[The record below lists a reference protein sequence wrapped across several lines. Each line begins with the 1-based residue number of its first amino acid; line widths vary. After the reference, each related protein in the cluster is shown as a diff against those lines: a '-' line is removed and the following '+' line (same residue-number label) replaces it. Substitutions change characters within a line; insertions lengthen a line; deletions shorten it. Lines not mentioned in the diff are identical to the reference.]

1 MIEVTLYENDANIGT
16 IEINDSDTFPLS
28 LTKSNSDIRDITKRQ
43 GVYTKDFKVLA
54 TAKNNRFLKYIYN
67 ANATAIGG
75 RDCSVSYNGM
85 PILTGIIFAINIGQR
100 NQADEYTLRIYSD
113 NVDWY
118 TLLGA
123 ATINSYDYGNLEVA
137 SFDMSN
143 GQLSGILPAST
154 TQSTLSRAYIE
165 ASWRFPSL
173 FDYVYPLISYGQ
185 TDKGASN
192 GNYVAETD
200 MRPAIYIGKML
211 TKAFASIGYTLD
223 SDFFSTG
230 IGSKLILPFTGD
242 AFTRNQQFVDANS
255 FKIGGN
261 QSIASNVLFFRNGN
275 FRLINNI
282 EYSDPS
288 NINNT
293 SNGLITI
300 QQPAN
305 YVFAAK
311 GRIGINC
318 INQQND
324 ARLGLSTLRVGIF
337 GTSVTQEVTF
347 NGMPANTQIIDIQK
361 GQTIY
366 LDYDITTTPQ
376 TIQSGSQLYLYAI
389 IDISGCTDNF
399 NGSAVAFNLNW
410 LGGNDPIAFMTMVPE
425 PTIVEN
431 TTFTISDVLK
441 DIRVLDIIGGL
452 QNIFNLYFETNND
465 ARTVTIEPKTALIK
479 PISQGIDLTDKLD
492 VDNRITTDI
501 IQTYNRNLQFQ
512 YAKDSNDKWQDN
524 YNQQQGTI
532 FGSANYDLGGEFKD
546 GTTQLGTK
554 FFAPTLLYEK
564 HPFTLTACAIPVM
577 WNVNAPSPPKS
588 FDFLPRVLYYKGY
601 ERITLDTGVVC
612 TWRWIDVTITNIPT
626 SFMIDP
632 DTVAPVDVNLLYN
645 DDTTRNGLV
654 RTYYNGDVAVIS
666 DRRVHKAYF
675 KITGVDFR
683 NLDLFKPIYLEHV
696 NLQGWYYV
704 NQVIDFTPNK
714 NKTTIY
720 ELVKAFDTLPFDRPI
735 VTEIPTIQGGT
746 RQLSAI
752 GGGTLTAGGKQSFE
766 SLVGFN
772 GSGNVGIIRGGGT
785 VLGNGNIQTES
796 NQHIFGNYNFGND
809 SVWIVGIGESDG
821 SRYNG
826 LQLTPAGVFKV
837 HGGTVRTIVNS
848 TIQDVYA
855 TIEGNFET
863 VHLLGNG

>member
-118 TLLGA
+118 TLLGG

-137 SFDMSN
+137 SFGMSN
-143 GQLSGILPAST
+143 GSLSGILPAST

-173 FDYVYPLISYGQ
+173 FDYVYPLISYGN
-185 TDKGASN
+185 TDN
-192 GNYVAETD
+192 GQFVAETD

-211 TKAFASIGYTLD
+211 TKAFASIGYTLT

-230 IGSKLILPFTGD
+230 VGSKLILPFTGD
-242 AFTRNQQFVDANS
+242 AFSKGGLFDFDVRA
-255 FKIGGN
+255 GGN
-261 QSIASNVLFFRNGN
+261 VIVDSSVLPPSGMGTTQAYIYERLIPNVEFDDQSNV
-275 FRLINNI
+275 
-282 EYSDPS
+282 YD
-288 NINNT
+288 NT
-293 SNGLITI
+293 TGIITI
-300 QQPAN
+300 TEQGDYQYGVEAEISFETTIAFLLGDFHIIIRDINTLQEYVDLPSDSSQPFNAAVPSYLNPVVFTQQSTIQNIP
-305 YVFAAK
+305 
-311 GRIGINC
+311 IGQYEIVLRYGY
-318 INQQND
+318 IG
-324 ARLGLSTLRVGIF
+324 AGGLLTVRLLNESAF
-337 GTSVTQEVTF
+337 TQTF
-347 NGMPANTQIIDIQK
+347 QRN
-361 GQTIY
+361 
-366 LDYDITTTPQ
+366 ITTGRTYVL
-376 TIQSGSQLYLYAI
+376 SS
-389 IDISGCTDNF
+389 
-399 NGSAVAFNLNW
+399 
-410 LGGNDPIAFMTMVPE
+410 
-425 PTIVEN
+425 
-431 TTFTISDVLK
+431 VLK
-441 DIRVLDIIGGL
+441 DVKVLDILGGM

-465 ARTVTIEPKTALIK
+465 DRVVRIEPKIALIQ
-479 PISQGIDLTDKLD
+479 PISQGIDLTGKLD

-501 IQTYNRNLQFQ
+501 IQSYNRNLQFR
-512 YAKDSNDKWQDN
+512 YASDNNDKWQQN
-524 YNQQQGTI
+524 YNQEQGSV
-532 FGSANYDLGGEFKD
+532 FGSALYDLGSNFKD
-546 GTTQLGTK
+546 GVTSLGTK
-554 FFAPTLLYEK
+554 IFAATVSYNV
-564 HPFTLTACAIPVM
+564 HPWSPSGCPIPVM

-588 FDFLPRVLYYKGY
+588 FDFLPRILYYKGY
-601 ERITLDTGVVC
+601 VEVFQSGGVKAS
-612 TWRWIDVTITNIPT
+612 WKWINSILTTMP
-626 SFMIDP
+626 SCFMIDP
-632 DTVAPVDVNLLYN
+632 DTAAPVDVNLLYN
-645 DDTTRNGLV
+645 DDTTRNGLI
-654 RTYYNGDVAVIS
+654 RTYYNGDIAVIS

-809 SVWIVGIGESDG
+809 SVWIIGIGESDD

-848 TIQDVYA
+848 TITDVYA
-855 TIEGNFET
+855 TIEGNYET
-863 VHLLGNG
+863 IHLLGNG

>member
-75 RDCSVSYNGM
+75 RDCSISYNGM
-85 PILTGIIFAINIGQR
+85 PILTGLIFAINVGQR

-118 TLLGA
+118 TLLGG

-137 SFDMSN
+137 SFGMSN
-143 GQLSGILPAST
+143 GQLSGVLPAST

-173 FDYVYPLISYGQ
+173 FDYLYPLISYGQ
-185 TDKGASN
+185 PIN

-200 MRPAIYIGKML
+200 MRPAIYLGKML
-211 TKAFASIGYTLD
+211 TKAFASIGYTLE

-230 IGSKLILPFTGD
+230 VGSKLILPFTG
-242 AFTRNQQFVDANS
+242 
-255 FKIGGN
+255 GGFN
-261 QSIASNVLFFRNGN
+261 KGGLFDFDIRAGGDVIVSSNIMPPSTLASPQPPTYVRLIPNVEFDDQSNV
-275 FRLINNI
+275 
-282 EYSDPS
+282 YD
-288 NINNT
+288 NT
-293 SNGLITI
+293 TGIITI
-300 QQPAN
+300 TEQGDYQYAVEAEISFETTIAFLLGDFHIIVRDINTLQEYIDLDSNSSQPFNAAVPTYLNPVAFSQQ
-305 YVFAAK
+305 
-311 GRIGINC
+311 
-318 INQQND
+318 
-324 ARLGLSTLRVGIF
+324 S
-337 GTSVTQEVTF
+337 
-347 NGMPANTQIIDIQK
+347 
-361 GQTIY
+361 
-366 LDYDITTTPQ
+366 
-376 TIQSGSQLYLYAI
+376 TIQSIPIGQYEIVLKYGY
-389 IDISGCTDNF
+389 T
-399 NGSAVAFNLNW
+399 SAGGLLTVRLLNESKFTQTFQR
-410 LGGNDPIAFMTMVPE
+410 NI
-425 PTIVEN
+425 
-431 TTFTISDVLK
+431 TTGRTYILSSVLK
-441 DIRVLDIIGGL
+441 DIKVLDILGGM
-452 QNIFNLYFETNND
+452 QNIFNLYFDTNNND
-465 ARTVTIEPKTALIK
+465 RVIRIEPKTVLLK
-479 PISQGIDLTDKLD
+479 PLTQGEDLTDKLD

-501 IQTYNRNLQFQ
+501 IQAYNRNLQFQ
-512 YAKDSNDKWQDN
+512 YASDSNDKWQQN
-524 YNQQQGTI
+524 YNQEQGSV
-532 FGSANYDLGGEFKD
+532 FGSALYDLGSNFKD
-546 GTTQLGTK
+546 GVTNLGTK
-554 FFAPTLLYEK
+554 FFAATVSYNV
-564 HPFTLTACAIPVM
+564 HPWSPSGCPIPVM
-577 WNVNAPSPPKS
+577 WNVNAPSPPQS
-588 FDFLPRVLYYKGY
+588 FDFLPRILYYKGY
-601 ERITLDTGVVC
+601 VDVFQSGGVKASWKWLNVILTTMPSC
-612 TWRWIDVTITNIPT
+612 
-626 SFMIDP
+626 FMIDP

-645 DDTTRNGLV
+645 DSTNRNGLV

-675 KITGVDFR
+675 KITGLDFK

-720 ELVKAFDTLPFDRPI
+720 ELVKAYDTLPFDRPI

-785 VLGNGNIQTES
+785 VLGNGNYQTES

-809 SVWIVGIGESDG
+809 SVWIIGIGEGDDA
-821 SRYNG
+821 RYNG

-855 TIEGNFET
+855 TIDGNYET
-863 VHLLGNG
+863 VHKLGNG

>member
-1 MIEVTLYENDANIGT
+1 
-16 IEINDSDTFPLS
+16 
-28 LTKSNSDIRDITKRQ
+28 
-43 GVYTKDFKVLA
+43 
-54 TAKNNRFLKYIYN
+54 
-67 ANATAIGG
+67 
-75 RDCSVSYNGM
+75 
-85 PILTGIIFAINIGQR
+85 
-100 NQADEYTLRIYSD
+100 
-113 NVDWY
+113 
-118 TLLGA
+118 
-123 ATINSYDYGNLEVA
+123 
-137 SFDMSN
+137 
-143 GQLSGILPAST
+143 
-154 TQSTLSRAYIE
+154 
-165 ASWRFPSL
+165 L

-185 TDKGASN
+185 PDN
-192 GNYVAETD
+192 GQFVAETD

-242 AFTRNQQFVDANS
+242 AFNKSGLFDFDVRAGGDVIVDSSVLPPSGMGTQQAYIYERLIPNVEFEDQSNVYDNTTGIITITEQGDYQYGVEAEISFETAGNS
-255 FKIGGN
+255 FRLGDFSVIVRDTTTLQEYINLPLTPPVVLVLGGAFPNIGTIVFSN
-261 QSIASNVLFFRNGN
+261 QSTVQNIPIGQYEIVLRYGYVGAGGQLTVTLLNESAFTQTFQRN
-275 FRLINNI
+275 
-282 EYSDPS
+282 
-288 NINNT
+288 
-293 SNGLITI
+293 
-300 QQPAN
+300 
-305 YVFAAK
+305 
-311 GRIGINC
+311 
-318 INQQND
+318 
-324 ARLGLSTLRVGIF
+324 
-337 GTSVTQEVTF
+337 
-347 NGMPANTQIIDIQK
+347 
-361 GQTIY
+361 
-366 LDYDITTTPQ
+366 ITTGRTYVL
-376 TIQSGSQLYLYAI
+376 SS
-389 IDISGCTDNF
+389 
-399 NGSAVAFNLNW
+399 
-410 LGGNDPIAFMTMVPE
+410 
-425 PTIVEN
+425 
-431 TTFTISDVLK
+431 VLK
-441 DIRVLDIIGGL
+441 DVKVLDILGGM

-465 ARTVTIEPKTALIK
+465 DRVVRIEPKIALIK
-479 PISQGIDLTDKLD
+479 PISQGVDLTGKLD

-524 YNQQQGTI
+524 YNQQQGSI
-532 FGSANYDLGGEFKD
+532 FGSALYDLGSNFKD
-546 GTTQLGTK
+546 GVTNLGTK
-554 FFAPTLLYEK
+554 VFAATVSYNV
-564 HPFTLTACAIPVM
+564 HPWSPSGCPIPVM

-588 FDFLPRVLYYKGY
+588 FDFLPRILYYKGY
-601 ERITLDTGVVC
+601 VEVFQASGVKAS
-612 TWRWIDVTITNIPT
+612 WKWINSILTTMP
-626 SFMIDP
+626 SCFMIDP

-645 DDTTRNGLV
+645 DDTNRNGLV
-654 RTYYNGDVAVIS
+654 RTYYNGDIAVIS

-809 SVWIVGIGESDG
+809 SVWIIGIGESDG

>member
-123 ATINSYDYGNLEVA
+123 ATINSYNYGNLEVA
-137 SFDMSN
+137 SFGMSN
-143 GQLSGILPAST
+143 GQLSGVLPAST
-154 TQSTLSRAYIE
+154 TQSTLSREYIE

-173 FDYVYPLISYGQ
+173 FDYVYPLISYGN
-185 TDKGASN
+185 TDN
-192 GNYVAETD
+192 GQFVAETD

-211 TKAFASIGYTLD
+211 TKAFASIGYTLT

-230 IGSKLILPFTGD
+230 IGANLILPFTGD
-242 AFTRNQQFVDANS
+242 AFSKGGLFDFDVRAGGNVIVDSSVLPPSGMGTQQAYIYERLIPNQEFEDQSNVYDNTTGIITITEQGDYQYAVEAEISFETAGNS
-255 FKIGGN
+255 FLLGDFSVIIRDTTTLQEYINLPLTPPVVLVLGGAFPNLGTIVFSSQSTVQNIPIG
-261 QSIASNVLFFRNGN
+261 QYEIVLKYGYVGAGGQLTVTLLNESAFTQTFQRN
-275 FRLINNI
+275 
-282 EYSDPS
+282 
-288 NINNT
+288 
-293 SNGLITI
+293 
-300 QQPAN
+300 
-305 YVFAAK
+305 
-311 GRIGINC
+311 
-318 INQQND
+318 
-324 ARLGLSTLRVGIF
+324 
-337 GTSVTQEVTF
+337 
-347 NGMPANTQIIDIQK
+347 
-361 GQTIY
+361 
-366 LDYDITTTPQ
+366 ITTGRTYVL
-376 TIQSGSQLYLYAI
+376 SS
-389 IDISGCTDNF
+389 
-399 NGSAVAFNLNW
+399 
-410 LGGNDPIAFMTMVPE
+410 
-425 PTIVEN
+425 
-431 TTFTISDVLK
+431 VLK
-441 DIRVLDIIGGL
+441 DVKVLDILGGM

-465 ARTVTIEPKTALIK
+465 DRVVRIEPKIALIQ
-479 PISQGIDLTDKLD
+479 PISQGIDLTGKLD
-492 VDNRITTDI
+492 IDNRITTDI
-501 IQTYNRNLQFQ
+501 IQSYNRNLQFR
-512 YAKDSNDKWQDN
+512 YATDNNDKWQQN
-524 YNQQQGTI
+524 YNQEQGSI
-532 FGSANYDLGGEFKD
+532 FGSALYNLGDNFKD
-546 GTTQLGTK
+546 GVTSLGTK
-554 FFAPTLLYEK
+554 VFAATVSYNV
-564 HPFTLTACAIPVM
+564 HPWSPSGCPIPVM

-588 FDFLPRVLYYKGY
+588 FDFLPRILYYKGY
-601 ERITLDTGVVC
+601 VEVFQSGGVKAS
-612 TWRWIDVTITNIPT
+612 WKWINNILTTMP
-626 SFMIDP
+626 SCFMIDP
-632 DTVAPVDVNLLYN
+632 DTAAPVDVNLLYN
-645 DDTTRNGLV
+645 DSTNRNGLV

-683 NLDLFKPIYLEHV
+683 DLDLFKPIYLEHV

-714 NKTTIY
+714 NKTTVY

-809 SVWIVGIGESDG
+809 SVWIIGIGESDD

>member
-123 ATINSYDYGNLEVA
+123 ATINSYDYGNSEVA
-137 SFDMSN
+137 SFLLSS
-143 GQLSGILPAST
+143 GQQSGILPAST

-185 TDKGASN
+185 PTTG
-192 GNYVAETD
+192 VTVTEVD

-211 TKAFASIGYTLD
+211 TKAFASIGYTLT

-230 IGSKLILPFTGD
+230 VGSKLILPFSGE
-242 AFTRNQQFVDANS
+242 AFVQNQQFVDDNS
-255 FKIGGN
+255 FTVGGN
-261 QSIASNVLFFRNGN
+261 TTIASNVTQLRNSN
-275 FRLINNI
+275 FRLVNNL

-288 NINNT
+288 NINNSVT
-293 SNGLITI
+293 GLITI
-300 QQPAN
+300 QESAN
-305 YVFAAK
+305 YIFTAK
-311 GRIGINC
+311 GQIQINF
-318 INQQND
+318 NGQTND
-324 ARLGLSTLRVGIF
+324 VRLALSTFRVGLSNIF
-337 GTSVTQEVTF
+337 NQEVTY
-347 NGMPANTQIIDIQK
+347 NGLPANTQSIDVAK
-361 GQTIY
+361 GQTLI
-366 LDYDITTTPQ
+366 LEYDFTTPPI
-376 TIQSGSQLYLYAI
+376 TLNTGATLDLFAS
-389 IDISGCTDNF
+389 IDIGNCTEYFTGNVLPF
-399 NGSAVAFNLNW
+399 NVFW
-410 LGGNDPIAFMTMVPE
+410 IGGNSTTGLSLNMIAE
-425 PTIVEN
+425 PLITANQTYVV
-431 TTFTISDVLK
+431 SGVLK
-441 DIRVLDIIGGL
+441 GTKVLDIIGGL

-465 ARTVTIEPKTALIK
+465 ARTVTIEPKPALMK
-479 PISQGIDLTDKLD
+479 PLSQGEDLTDKLD
-492 VDNRITTDI
+492 IENRITTDI
-501 IQTYNRNLQFQ
+501 IQAYNRSLQFQ
-512 YAKDSNDKWQDN
+512 YATDSNDKWQQN
-524 YNQQQGTI
+524 YNQEQGTI
-532 FGSANYDLGGEFKD
+532 YGSANYDLGGDFKD
-546 GTTQLGTK
+546 GVTNLGTK
-554 FFAPTLLYEK
+554 FFAATLLYDK
-564 HPFTLTACAIPVM
+564 HPFSLTSCAIPVM

-588 FDFLPRVLYYKGY
+588 YDFLPRILYYKGY
-601 ERITLDTGVVC
+601 ERITLHTGVVC
-612 TWRWIDVTITNIPT
+612 TWRWIDVIITNIPT

-632 DTVAPVDVNLLYN
+632 DTVAPVSVNLLYN
-645 DDTTRNGLV
+645 DSTNRNGLV

-675 KITGVDFR
+675 QITGVDFR

-809 SVWIVGIGESDG
+809 SVWIIGIGESDG

-855 TIEGNFET
+855 TIGGNYET
-863 VHLLGNG
+863 IHLLGNG

>member
-85 PILTGIIFAINIGQR
+85 PILTGIIFAVNIGQR

-118 TLLGA
+118 VDLGA
-123 ATINSYDYGNLEVA
+123 ATINSYDYGNSEVA
-137 SFDMSN
+137 SFGMSN
-143 GQLSGILPAST
+143 GNLSGVLPAST

-173 FDYVYPLISYGQ
+173 FDYVYPLISYGN
-185 TDKGASN
+185 TDN
-192 GNYVAETD
+192 GQFVSEVD

-211 TKAFASIGYTLD
+211 TKAFASIGYTLT

-242 AFTRNQQFVDANS
+242 AFSKGGLFDFDVRAGGDVVVSSNIMPSSGIGNTIPILVDTRLIPNQEFEDQ
-255 FKIGGN
+255 
-261 QSIASNVLFFRNGN
+261 SNV
-275 FRLINNI
+275 
-282 EYSDPS
+282 YD
-288 NINNT
+288 NT
-293 SNGLITI
+293 TGIITI
-300 QQPAN
+300 TEQGDYQYAVKAEISFETGGTFFSIGYLKIIVRDINTLQEYIDLDSVSPAPI
-305 YVFAAK
+305 F
-311 GRIGINC
+311 IGSFYSNTGVIEIDAQSTIQN
-318 INQQND
+318 IPVGQYEIIVRYGYLND
-324 ARLGLSTLRVGIF
+324 AAALLTVRLLNESAF
-337 GTSVTQEVTF
+337 TQTF
-347 NGMPANTQIIDIQK
+347 QRN
-361 GQTIY
+361 
-366 LDYDITTTPQ
+366 ITTGRTYVL
-376 TIQSGSQLYLYAI
+376 SS
-389 IDISGCTDNF
+389 
-399 NGSAVAFNLNW
+399 
-410 LGGNDPIAFMTMVPE
+410 
-425 PTIVEN
+425 
-431 TTFTISDVLK
+431 VLK
-441 DIRVLDIIGGL
+441 DVKVLDILGGM

-465 ARTVTIEPKTALIK
+465 DRVVRIEPKIALIK
-479 PISQGIDLTDKLD
+479 PISQGIDLTGKLD

-501 IQTYNRNLQFQ
+501 IQSYNRNLQFR
-512 YAKDSNDKWQDN
+512 YASDNNDKWQQN
-524 YNQQQGTI
+524 YNQEQGSV
-532 FGSANYDLGGEFKD
+532 FGSALYDLGSNFKD
-546 GTTQLGTK
+546 GVTSLGTK
-554 FFAPTLLYEK
+554 VFAATVSYNV
-564 HPFTLTACAIPVM
+564 HPWSPSGCPIPVM

-588 FDFLPRVLYYKGY
+588 FDFLPRILYFKGY
-601 ERITLDTGVVC
+601 VEVFQSGGVKAS
-612 TWRWIDVTITNIPT
+612 WKWINSILTTIP
-626 SFMIDP
+626 SCFMIDP
-632 DTVAPVDVNLLYN
+632 DTVAPVSVNLLYN
-645 DDTTRNGLV
+645 DSTNRNGLV

-675 KITGVDFR
+675 QITGVDFR

-809 SVWIVGIGESDG
+809 SVWIIGIGESDG

-855 TIEGNFET
+855 TIGGNYET
-863 VHLLGNG
+863 IHLLGNG

>member
-1 MIEVTLYENDANIGT
+1 MIEVTLYENGANIGT

-75 RDCSVSYNGM
+75 RDCSISYNGM
-85 PILTGIIFAINIGQR
+85 PILTGLIFAINVGQR

-118 TLLGA
+118 TLLGG
-123 ATINSYDYGNLEVA
+123 ATINSYDYGNLEVPD
-137 SFDMSN
+137 FGLTD
-143 GQLSGILPAST
+143 GPRSGVLPAST

-173 FDYVYPLISYGQ
+173 FDYLYPLISYGQ
-185 TDKGASN
+185 PINGVSN
-192 GNYVAETD
+192 GSYITETD

-211 TKAFASIGYTLD
+211 TKAFASIGYTLE

-230 IGSKLILPFTGD
+230 VGSKLILPFTG
-242 AFTRNQQFVDANS
+242 
-255 FKIGGN
+255 GGFN
-261 QSIASNVLFFRNGN
+261 KGGLFDFDIRAGGDVIVSSNVMPSSGIGNTIPILVDTRLIPNQEFEDQSNVYDNTTGIITITEQGDYQYGVEAEISFETGGTFFSIGYLRIIVRDINTLQEYVDLASASAVPLFIGN
-275 FRLINNI
+275 F
-282 EYSDPS
+282 YP
-288 NINNT
+288 NT
-293 SNGLITI
+293 GVISITA
-300 QQPAN
+300 Q
-305 YVFAAK
+305 
-311 GRIGINC
+311 
-318 INQQND
+318 
-324 ARLGLSTLRVGIF
+324 S
-337 GTSVTQEVTF
+337 
-347 NGMPANTQIIDIQK
+347 
-361 GQTIY
+361 
-366 LDYDITTTPQ
+366 
-376 TIQSGSQLYLYAI
+376 TIQSIPIGQYEIIVRYGYLNDGAATLTVRLLNESKFTQTFQRN
-389 IDISGCTDNF
+389 ISTGRTYVL
-399 NGSAVAFNLNW
+399 S
-410 LGGNDPIAFMTMVPE
+410 
-425 PTIVEN
+425 
-431 TTFTISDVLK
+431 SVLK
-441 DIRVLDIIGGL
+441 DIKVLDILGGM
-452 QNIFNLYFETNND
+452 QNIFNLYFETNNNN
-465 ARTVTIEPKTALIK
+465 RVIRIEPKTALLK
-479 PISQGIDLTDKLD
+479 PISQGEDLTDKLD

-501 IQTYNRNLQFQ
+501 IQAYNRNLQFQ
-512 YAKDSNDKWQDN
+512 YASDSNDKWQQN
-524 YNQQQGTI
+524 YNQEQGSI
-532 FGSANYDLGGEFKD
+532 FGSALYDLGDNFKD
-546 GTTQLGTK
+546 GVTNLGTK
-554 FFAPTLLYEK
+554 FFAATVSYNV
-564 HPFTLTACAIPVM
+564 HPWSPSGCPIPVM
-577 WNVNAPSPPKS
+577 WNVNAPSPPQS
-588 FDFLPRVLYYKGY
+588 FDFLPRILYYKGY
-601 ERITLDTGVVC
+601 VDVFQSGGVKASWKWLNVILTTMPSC
-612 TWRWIDVTITNIPT
+612 
-626 SFMIDP
+626 FMIDP

-645 DDTTRNGLV
+645 DSTNRNGLV

-675 KITGVDFR
+675 KITGLDFK

-720 ELVKAFDTLPFDRPI
+720 ELVKAYDTLPFDRPI

-785 VLGNGNIQTES
+785 VLGNGNYQTES

-809 SVWIVGIGESDG
+809 SVWIIGIGEGEDA
-821 SRYNG
+821 RYNG

-855 TIEGNFET
+855 TIDGNYET
-863 VHLLGNG
+863 VHKLGNG

>member
-75 RDCSVSYNGM
+75 RDCSISYNGM
-85 PILTGIIFAINIGQR
+85 PILTGLIFAINVGQR

-118 TLLGA
+118 TLLGG

-137 SFDMSN
+137 SFGMSN
-143 GQLSGILPAST
+143 GQLSGVLPAST

-185 TDKGASN
+185 PTTGLSVTEVDL
-192 GNYVAETD
+192 
-200 MRPAIYIGKML
+200 RPAIYIGKML
-211 TKAFASIGYTLD
+211 TKAFASIGYTLQ

-230 IGSKLILPFTGD
+230 VGSKLILPFTGD
-242 AFTRNQQFVDANS
+242 NFINGLVRSNS
-255 FKIGGN
+255 FTGN
-261 QSIASNVLFFRNGN
+261 RTNNSI
-275 FRLINNI
+275 INNGTLPT
-282 EYSDPS
+282 PS
-288 NINNT
+288 FTYIDFSGGVFNGYYIPFKLNNT
-293 SNGLITI
+293 IIDFGGLYNNTTGILDLDSIGQYVMNAVGEIKLSSITNI
-300 QQPAN
+300 ANTPFVEVVLRAVTGDAITLPTALSSLVGGVATYSINATSIPAN
-305 YVFAAK
+305 LFVQPYEFYVRFVTRETALTITVMEGIQISVNLQPDIVTGQEFIVSTVLAK
-311 GRIGINC
+311 
-318 INQQND
+318 
-324 ARLGLSTLRVGIF
+324 
-337 GTSVTQEVTF
+337 
-347 NGMPANTQIIDIQK
+347 
-361 GQTIY
+361 
-366 LDYDITTTPQ
+366 
-376 TIQSGSQLYLYAI
+376 
-389 IDISGCTDNF
+389 
-399 NGSAVAFNLNW
+399 
-410 LGGNDPIAFMTMVPE
+410 
-425 PTIVEN
+425 
-431 TTFTISDVLK
+431 LK
-441 DIRVLDIIGGL
+441 VLDILGGM
-452 QNIFNLYFETNND
+452 QNIFNLYFDTNNND
-465 ARTVTIEPKTALIK
+465 RVIKIETKTALLK
-479 PISQGIDLTDKLD
+479 PLTQGIDLTDKLD
-492 VDNRITTDI
+492 VENRITTDI
-501 IQTYNRNLQFQ
+501 IQAYNRSLQFQ
-512 YAKDSNDKWQDN
+512 YAKDNNDKWQDN
-524 YNQQQGTI
+524 YNLQQGTV
-532 FGSANYDLGGEFKD
+532 FGSALYDLGDNFKD
-546 GTTQLGTK
+546 GVTNLGTK
-554 FFAPTLLYEK
+554 FFAATVSYNV
-564 HPFTLTACAIPVM
+564 HPWSPSGCPIPVM
-577 WNVNAPSPPKS
+577 WNVNAPSPPQS
-588 FDFLPRVLYYKGY
+588 FDFLPRILYYKGY
-601 ERITLDTGVVC
+601 VDVFQSGGVKASWKWLNVILTTMPSC
-612 TWRWIDVTITNIPT
+612 
-626 SFMIDP
+626 FMIDP

-645 DDTTRNGLV
+645 DSTNRNGLV

-675 KITGVDFR
+675 KITGLDFK

-720 ELVKAFDTLPFDRPI
+720 ELVKAYDTLPFDRPI
-735 VTEIPTIQGGT
+735 ATEIPTIQGGT

-785 VLGNGNIQTES
+785 VLGNGNYQTET

-809 SVWIVGIGESDG
+809 SVWIIGIGDGDG

-837 HGGTVRTIVNS
+837 HGGTVRTVVNN

-855 TIEGNFET
+855 TIDGNYET
-863 VHLLGNG
+863 VHKLGNG

>member
-1 MIEVTLYENDANIGT
+1 MIEVTLYENDSNIGT

-118 TLLGA
+118 TLLGGA
-123 ATINSYDYGNLEVA
+123 SINSYDYGNLEVA
-137 SFDMSN
+137 SFGMSN
-143 GQLSGILPAST
+143 GSLSGILPAST
-154 TQSTLSRAYIE
+154 AQSTLSRAYIE

-185 TDKGASN
+185 PDN

-211 TKAFASIGYTLD
+211 TKAFASIGYTLE

-230 IGSKLILPFTGD
+230 VGSKLILPFTGD
-242 AFTRNQQFVDANS
+242 AFNKSGLFDFDVRA
-255 FKIGGN
+255 GGDLIVSSVTFPPSPVGTSPYIYSRLIPN
-261 QSIASNVLFFRNGN
+261 VEFDDQSNVYDNTTGIITITEQGDYQYGVEAEIN
-275 FRLINNI
+275 FDAANNFNI
-282 EYSDPS
+282 GDFHIIIR
-288 NINNT
+288 NINTLQEVIDLPLDPPVVVQTTNPFSQNT
-293 SNGLITI
+293 IVFSSQSTI
-300 QQPAN
+300 QNIP
-305 YVFAAK
+305 
-311 GRIGINC
+311 IGQYEI
-318 INQQND
+318 ILKY
-324 ARLGLSTLRVGIF
+324 AYSTTLGGLLTVRLLNESAF
-337 GTSVTQEVTF
+337 TQTF
-347 NGMPANTQIIDIQK
+347 QRN
-361 GQTIY
+361 
-366 LDYDITTTPQ
+366 ITTGRTYVL
-376 TIQSGSQLYLYAI
+376 SS
-389 IDISGCTDNF
+389 
-399 NGSAVAFNLNW
+399 
-410 LGGNDPIAFMTMVPE
+410 
-425 PTIVEN
+425 
-431 TTFTISDVLK
+431 VLK
-441 DIRVLDIIGGL
+441 DVKVLDILGGM

-465 ARTVTIEPKTALIK
+465 DRVVRIEPKIALIK
-479 PISQGIDLTDKLD
+479 PISQGVDLTDKLD

-501 IQTYNRNLQFQ
+501 IQSYNRNLQFR
-512 YAKDSNDKWQDN
+512 YATDSNDKWQQN
-524 YNQQQGTI
+524 YNQEQGSV
-532 FGSANYDLGGEFKD
+532 FGSALYDLGSNFKD
-546 GTTQLGTK
+546 GVTNLGTK
-554 FFAPTLLYEK
+554 VFAATVSYNL
-564 HPFTLTACAIPVM
+564 HPWSPSGCPIPVM

-588 FDFLPRVLYYKGY
+588 FDFLPRILYFKGY
-601 ERITLDTGVVC
+601 VEVFQSGGVKAS
-612 TWRWIDVTITNIPT
+612 WKWINSILTTMP
-626 SFMIDP
+626 SCFMIDP
-632 DTVAPVDVNLLYN
+632 DTVAPVSVNLLYN
-645 DDTTRNGLV
+645 DSTNRNGLV

-675 KITGVDFR
+675 QITGVDFR

-785 VLGNGNIQTES
+785 VLGNGNIQTAS

-809 SVWIVGIGESDG
+809 SVWIIGIGESDD

-855 TIEGNFET
+855 TIGGNYET
-863 VHLLGNG
+863 IHLLGNG

>member
-75 RDCSVSYNGM
+75 RDCSISYNGM
-85 PILTGIIFAINIGQR
+85 PILTGLIFAINVGQR

-118 TLLGA
+118 TLLGG

-137 SFDMSN
+137 SF
-143 GQLSGILPAST
+143 LLTSGTQSGVLPAST

-173 FDYVYPLISYGQ
+173 FDYLYPLISYGQ
-185 TDKGASN
+185 PVNGVSN
-192 GNYVAETD
+192 GSYITETD
-200 MRPAIYIGKML
+200 LRPAIYIGKML
-211 TKAFASIGYTLD
+211 TKAFASIGYTLQ

-230 IGSKLILPFTGD
+230 VGSKLILPFTGGGFNKGGLFD
-242 AFTRNQQFVDANS
+242 FDIRAGGNVVVDSSVLPPSAMGTTQAYIYERLIPNQEFDDQSNVYNNTTGVITITEQGDYQYAVEADFTFETGGNS
-255 FKIGGN
+255 F
-261 QSIASNVLFFRNGN
+261 L
-275 FRLINNI
+275 
-282 EYSDPS
+282 
-288 NINNT
+288 
-293 SNGLITI
+293 
-300 QQPAN
+300 
-305 YVFAAK
+305 
-311 GRIGINC
+311 
-318 INQQND
+318 
-324 ARLGLSTLRVGIF
+324 LGDF
-337 GTSVTQEVTF
+337 SVIVR
-347 NGMPANTQIIDIQK
+347 
-361 GQTIY
+361 
-366 LDYDITTTPQ
+366 DITTLQEYINLPLTPPVVLVIGGGAFPNIANISFSNQ
-376 TIQSGSQLYLYAI
+376 STIQSIPIGQYEIVLKYGYIGGGGLL
-389 IDISGCTDNF
+389 T
-399 NGSAVAFNLNW
+399 VTMLNESKFTQTFQR
-410 LGGNDPIAFMTMVPE
+410 NI
-425 PTIVEN
+425 
-431 TTFTISDVLK
+431 TTGRTYVLSSVLK
-441 DIRVLDIIGGL
+441 DIKVLDILGGM
-452 QNIFNLYFETNND
+452 QNIFNLYFDTNND
-465 ARTVTIEPKTALIK
+465 DRVIRIEPKTALLK
-479 PISQGIDLTDKLD
+479 PLTQGEDLTDKLD

-501 IQTYNRNLQFQ
+501 IQAYNRSLQFQ
-512 YAKDSNDKWQDN
+512 YASDNNDKWQQN
-524 YNQQQGTI
+524 YNQEQGSI
-532 FGSANYDLGGEFKD
+532 FGSALYDLGDNFKD
-546 GTTQLGTK
+546 GVTNLGTK
-554 FFAPTLLYEK
+554 FFAATVSYNV
-564 HPFTLTACAIPVM
+564 HPWSPSGCPIPVM
-577 WNVNAPSPPKS
+577 WNVNAPSPPQS
-588 FDFLPRVLYYKGY
+588 FDFLPRILYYKGY
-601 ERITLDTGVVC
+601 VDVFQSGGVKASWKWLNVILTTMPSC
-612 TWRWIDVTITNIPT
+612 
-626 SFMIDP
+626 FMIDP

-645 DDTTRNGLV
+645 DSTNRNGLV

-675 KITGVDFR
+675 KITGLDFK

-720 ELVKAFDTLPFDRPI
+720 ELVKAYDTLPFDRPI

-785 VLGNGNIQTES
+785 VLGNGNFQTES

-809 SVWIVGIGESDG
+809 SVWIIGIGEGEDA
-821 SRYNG
+821 RYNG

-855 TIEGNFET
+855 TIDGNYET
-863 VHLLGNG
+863 VHKLGNG